1 LECRK
6 LTSIIILA
14 LFLVYMFLPTKPVF
28 ANGFQVKT
36 DKDNYY
42 PGSTLTITV
51 SGATANRV
59 VAIQVNDPSNNVR
72 FVYQLTASST
82 GSGSVS
88 ITIPMDWPIGTYTV
102 YAKDDYTGN
111 LVTCQFNIIALPKV
125 SSILLAAN
133 VTNVLAGGA
142 VGFTATVKDQYGNVM
157 AGVDVDLLVDGVRYA
172 TRTTGSDGKAL
183 FTVVFNNAGTF
194 SVYASSAGVSS
205 NIVTITVAKVPPA
218 LTSIT
223 LSANATSIIQYKTIM
238 FSAVALD
245 QYGFGMAGVTLD
257 LYVNGVKVDSK
268 VSDSSGTATFKYT
281 FNDFGSF
288 TVYVASGA
296 VKSPTI
302 TITVS
307 KYVPPPVVTSVSIS
321 VDRTKINTGESV
333 TVTVVVKDQY
343 GNVMANRKVEL
354 YVDGTKQLEGYTNSD
369 GKAVFP
375 YQINVAGSYK
385 FKAVCEG
392 VSSTEVTVTVEAPPA
407 PPVPTWSYTII
418 IPVVVLIVVLV
429 IIIILSRRF

>member
-6 LTSIIILA
+6 LTYTMILA
-14 LFLVYMFLPTKPVF
+14 LFLVCMLPPFESVSATTFK
-28 ANGFQVKT
+28 VKT

-42 PGSTLTITV
+42 PGSKLTIIV
-51 SGATANRV
+51 SGATANRK
-59 VAIQVNDPSNNVR
+59 VAIQVNDPSNNVK
-72 FVYQLTASST
+72 YIDELTADST
-82 GSGSVS
+82 GYASVS
-88 ITIPMDWPIGTYTV
+88 ITIPMDWPLGKYTV

-111 LVTCQFNIIALPKV
+111 LATYQFNIIALPKV
-125 SSILLAAN
+125 SSILLTAN
-133 VTNVLAGGA
+133 VTSILAGEA

-172 TRTTGSDGKAL
+172 SRVTGSDGKAL
-183 FTVVFNNAGTF
+183 FTVVFSNAGIF

-205 NIVTITVAKVPPA
+205 NIITVTVAKVPPA
-218 LTSIT
+218 LASIT
-223 LSANATSIIQYKTIM
+223 ISANATSIVQYQTVM
-238 FSAVALD
+238 FSATALD
-245 QYGFGMAGVTLD
+245 QYGSGMAGVTLD
-257 LYVNGVKVDSK
+257 LYVDGVKVDSK
-268 VSDSSGTATFKYT
+268 VSDASGTVTFKYT
-281 FNDFGSF
+281 FNNFGSF

-321 VDRTKINTGESV
+321 VDRNKITTGESV
-333 TVTVVVKDQY
+333 AVTVVVKDQY

-354 YVDGTKQLEGYTNSD
+354 YVDGVKQLEKYTDSD
-369 GKAVFP
+369 GKAVFS

-407 PPVPTWSYTII
+407 PPVPTWSYTVI
-418 IPVVVLIVVLV
+418 IPIVVLIVVLV